1 MNSLEKFYV
10 YSETKINNPA
20 NEESTTGPNKI
31 YDVAVQRN
39 RDIRRSTMVH
49 VFRSIHCHSHTP
61 NLQINVAPPP
71 PCKVDMSTYHNT
83 TMLSEHTM

>member
-1 MNSLEKFYV
+1 MDTLHFVKKGKLMNSLEKFYI

-39 RDIRRSTMVH
+39 RDIR
-49 VFRSIHCHSHTP
+49 
-61 NLQINVAPPP
+61 
-71 PCKVDMSTYHNT
+71 
-83 TMLSEHTM
+83 